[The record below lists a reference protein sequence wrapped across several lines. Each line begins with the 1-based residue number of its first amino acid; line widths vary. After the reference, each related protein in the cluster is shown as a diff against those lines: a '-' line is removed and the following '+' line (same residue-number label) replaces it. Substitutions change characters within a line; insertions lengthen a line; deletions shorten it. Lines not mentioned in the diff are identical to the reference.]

1 MPVIPIHQLQERV
14 SSGLEIEFF
23 NPGSKA
29 RKDEP
34 RDAHRDDHYLFFLL
48 IDGSATLMID
58 FQTLKFKEGT
68 LYYILPGQVHH
79 RITNEAAGG
88 WFLAVDTGLLTMDQR
103 NVLEKGLSLQ
113 QPIHLNEEE
122 IEQYHLLLT
131 LLLQKYKEARE
142 FPLARPVMY
151 SLLQAFTGMVASSY
165 CSATSI
171 ENKPSRK
178 AQLTQEFKKVLAS
191 EYRTIKSPTIYAE
204 RLNVSLSYLNES
216 LKKVTGLPVSYWII
230 HEVMLEAKRL
240 LYYSQ
245 LTVKEIAYEVGYEDH
260 AYFSRLF
267 RKTTSVTPLAFRQH
281 YRE

>member
-14 SSGLEIEFF
+14 DSGLEIEFF
-23 NPGSKA
+23 GTGSKP
-29 RKDEP
+29 KEDEP
-34 RDAHRDDHYLFFLL
+34 RGAHRDDHYIFFVL

-58 FQTLKFKEGT
+58 FQVLKFKEGT

-103 NVLEKGLSLQ
+103 NVLEKGLNLQ
-113 QPIHLNEEE
+113 QPIQLAGEE
-122 IEQYHLLLT
+122 IAQYHSLLT
-131 LLLQKYKEARE
+131 LLLQKYEEAKELP
-142 FPLARPVMY
+142 FSRPIMY

-165 CSATSI
+165 CQATST

-178 AQLTQEFKKVLAS
+178 AQLIQEFRKELSSDYK
-191 EYRTIKSPTIYAE
+191 TIKSPAVYAE
-204 RLNVSLSYLNES
+204 KLNVSLSYLNES

-245 LTVKEIAYEVGYEDH
+245 LTVKEIAFEIGYEDH

-267 RKTTSVTPLAFRQH
+267 RKTTGVTPLAFRQH

>member
-14 SSGLEIEFF
+14 DSGLEIEFF
-23 NPGSKA
+23 NPGSKP
-29 RKDEP
+29 KEDDP
-34 RDAHRDDHYLFFLL
+34 RDAHRDDHYIFFVL

-58 FQTLKFKEGT
+58 FQVLKFKEGT

-79 RITNEAAGG
+79 RITNEEAGG

-113 QPIHLNEEE
+113 QPIQLIEEE
-122 IEQYHLLLT
+122 IKQYHSLLT
-131 LLLQKYKEARE
+131 LLLQKYEEAKELP
-142 FPLARPVMY
+142 FARPVMY
-151 SLLQAFTGMVASSY
+151 SLLQAFTGMVTSSY
-165 CSATSI
+165 CSTTST

-178 AQLTQEFKKVLAS
+178 AQLTQEFRKELAS
-191 EYRTIKSPTIYAE
+191 EYKTIKSPAVYAD

-216 LKKVTGLPVSYWII
+216 LKKVTGFPVSYWII

-240 LYYSQ
+240 LYYTQ
-245 LTVKEIAYEVGYEDH
+245 ITVKEIAYELGYDDH

-267 RKTTSVTPLAFRQH
+267 RKTTGVTPVAFRQH
-281 YRE
+281 YHE

>member
-14 SSGLEIEFF
+14 DSGLEIEFF
-23 NPGSKA
+23 DPGSKP
-29 RKDEP
+29 REDEP
-34 RDAHRDDHYLFFLL
+34 RDAHRDDHYLFFVLV
-48 IDGSATLMID
+48 DGSATLMID
-58 FQTLKFKEGT
+58 FQILEFKEGT

-79 RITNEAAGG
+79 RISNEAAGG
-88 WFLAVDTGLLTMDQR
+88 WFLAVDTGLLTVDQR

-113 QPIHLNEEE
+113 QPVYLNEEE
-122 IEQYHLLLT
+122 IEQYHSLLT
-131 LLLQKYKEARE
+131 LLRQKYEEAKE
-142 FPLARPVMY
+142 FPFARPIMY

-165 CSATSI
+165 STATSI

-178 AQLTQEFKKVLAS
+178 VQLTQEFRKELAS
-191 EYRTIKSPTIYAE
+191 EYKTIKSPAIYAE
-204 RLNVSLSYLNES
+204 KLNVSLSYLNES
-216 LKKVTGLPVSYWII
+216 LKKVTGLPISYWII

-245 LTVKEIAYEVGYEDH
+245 LTVKEIAYELGYEDH

-267 RKTTSVTPLAFRQH
+267 RKATGVTPIAFRQH